1 MGRRGIIVALGVMLD
16 KVGGLLSAAT
26 RKEGRLFAVASAVT
40 MLVAAFGVPASAS
53 ASASPAAASSAVS
66 LGLPSWSGYI
76 RSTDGVRLWVHSV
89 GGGAAGARV
98 IVLVH
103 GGPGLSLG
111 YLSIFDSLASPARQI
126 VSYDQRGAGR
136 STRPA
141 DGHYGL
147 MAQASDLE
155 SVRRWTG
162 AQKIT
167 VLGHSW
173 GGIPAA
179 VYTATHPGH
188 VTALALLDA
197 EPLNWTVIVAGSNRR
212 FAIVTRLQRVGLIP
226 KPLPP
231 IRHDS
236 CLAQLKA
243 LTPAYLANPRL
254 PVNRSAVWGSS
265 CTQSTAIRTVDA
277 EFRERGEMPGLA
289 AALGRWHGHALVMQG
304 AKDPFGLQWLRTS
317 VAELRSAPTQSV
329 VVPFAGHFPWIERT
343 SLVLKT
349 VRLFT
354 R

>member
-1 MGRRGIIVALGVMLD
+1 
-16 KVGGLLSAAT
+16 
-26 RKEGRLFAVASAVT
+26 
-40 MLVAAFGVPASAS
+40 
-53 ASASPAAASSAVS
+53 
-66 LGLPSWSGYI
+66 
-76 RSTDGVRLWVHSV
+76 
-89 GGGAAGARV
+89 
-98 IVLVH
+98 VLVH

-111 YLSIFDSLASPARQI
+111 YLSIFDRLASPARQI
-126 VSYDQRGAGR
+126 VSYDQRGAGL

-141 DGHYGL
+141 DGRYGL
-147 MAQASDLE
+147 MAQASDVE
-155 SVRRWTG
+155 AVRRWTG

-179 VYTATHPGH
+179 VYTATYPGH
-188 VTALALLDA
+188 VAALALLDA
-197 EPLNWTVIVAGSNRR
+197 EPLNWAVIVAGSNRR
-212 FAIVTRLQRVGLIP
+212 YAIVTRLQRVGLIP

-236 CLAQLKA
+236 CLAFVKA

-254 PVNRSAVWGSS
+254 PVNRSVVWGSS
-265 CTQSTAIRTVDA
+265 CTQSTAVRTVDA
-277 EFRERGEMPGLA
+277 EFHERGELPGLA
-289 AALGRWHGHALVMQG
+289 AALGRWHGHALVMEG

>member
-1 MGRRGIIVALGVMLD
+1 
-16 KVGGLLSAAT
+16 
-26 RKEGRLFAVASAVT
+26 
-40 MLVAAFGVPASAS
+40 
-53 ASASPAAASSAVS
+53 
-66 LGLPSWSGYI
+66 
-76 RSTDGVRLWVHSV
+76 VHST

-111 YLSIFDSLASPARQI
+111 YLSIFDRLASPARQI
-126 VSYDQRGAGR
+126 VSYDQRGAGL

-141 DGHYGL
+141 DGRYGL
-147 MAQASDLE
+147 MAQASDVE
-155 SVRRWTG
+155 AVRRWTG

-188 VTALALLDA
+188 VAALALLDA
-197 EPLNWTVIVAGSNRR
+197 APLNWAVTVAGLNRR
-212 FAIVTRLQRVGLIP
+212 NEIVGHLQAVGLIP

-236 CLAQLKA
+236 CLAFVKA

-254 PVNRSAVWGSS
+254 PVNRSVVWGSS
-265 CTQSTAIRTVDA
+265 CTQSTAVRTVDA
-277 EFRERGEMPGLA
+277 EFHERGELPGLA
-289 AALGRWHGHALVMQG
+289 AALGRWHGHALVMEG

>member
-1 MGRRGIIVALGVMLD
+1 
-16 KVGGLLSAAT
+16 
-26 RKEGRLFAVASAVT
+26 
-40 MLVAAFGVPASAS
+40 
-53 ASASPAAASSAVS
+53 
-66 LGLPSWSGYI
+66 
-76 RSTDGVRLWVHSV
+76 VHSV

-111 YLSIFDSLASPARQI
+111 YLGVFDSLAGPTRQI
-126 VSYDQRGAGR
+126 VSYDQRGAGL

-141 DGHYGL
+141 DGVYGL
-147 MAQASDLE
+147 AAQASDLDA
-155 SVRRWTG
+155 VRRWTG
-162 AQKIT
+162 AQQIT
-167 VLGHSW
+167 ILGHSW

-188 VTALALLDA
+188 VAALALLDA
-197 EPLNWTVIVAGSNRR
+197 EPLNWAAVVAGSNRR
-212 FAIVTRLQRVGLIP
+212 NQIVTRLQRAGLIQN
-226 KPLPP
+226 PLPP

-236 CLAQLKA
+236 CLAFVKA
-243 LTPAYLANPRL
+243 LTPAYMANPRL

-265 CTQSTAIRTVDA
+265 CTQSTAVRTVDA
-277 EFRERGEMPGLA
+277 EFHERGKMPGLA

-304 AKDPFGLQWLRTS
+304 ARDPFGLQWLRTN

-343 SLVLKT
+343 RLVLRT
-349 VRLFT
+349 MRLFT